1 MIQATVSVDQ
11 YVQSLH
17 DVRVSHKLSIIL
29 SCAAVILCSLYLF
42 HKRKLFV
49 YFPRVGVVNIDFI
62 LDDNDST
69 FFFLIF

>member
-1 MIQATVSVDQ
+1 M
-11 YVQSLH
+11 
-17 DVRVSHKLSIIL
+17 
-29 SCAAVILCSLYLF
+29 ILCSLYLF

-69 FFFLIF
+69 FFFFNFLMSQGYNGFWRKFCTIIQVIECEKLANTH